1 MKIHTCLSFG
11 VNCGVPTFVCS
22 IRYRAHS
29 KYRSKSV
36 VAILFKSQHDV
47 DDPTF
52 FWRGRNHGREVWVW
66 KLAESRIQAI
76 ISNIVDGIR
85 PHVCHI
91 KCVFRMVDIP
101 TWSKLKESV
110 FTQEPTTIEV
120 CFETA
125 LSSDYSY
132 QDRLQRVRRGVITL
146 KTSTWQSV
154 IFWYGLRLQTRTWG
168 LRTSTT
174 QSFCRSSSVAWSTYI
189 RWAISLWLGSVYE
202 SGHVWFSAVS
212 VEERIWTWT

>member
-1 MKIHTCLSFG
+1 MNFHGAIYTG
-11 VNCGVPTFVCS
+11 VLVQGNGRGRFNAMRWSLFLCDVMRGRFNARRWSVTLGAKRIIFICEDTYVPFVWSQLRGTHLCVFHS
-22 IRYRAHS
+22 ILCTHS

-85 PHVCHI
+85 PHVCHN

-101 TWSKLKESV
+101 TRSELKE
-110 FTQEPTTIEV
+110 
-120 CFETA
+120 
-125 LSSDYSY
+125 L
-132 QDRLQRVRRGVITL
+132 
-146 KTSTWQSV
+146 
-154 IFWYGLRLQTRTWG
+154 
-168 LRTSTT
+168 
-174 QSFCRSSSVAWSTYI
+174 
-189 RWAISLWLGSVYE
+189 ISLREYSRANDGWGMFRNDPSNRLFLPS
-202 SGHVWFSAVS
+202 
-212 VEERIWTWT
+212 